1 MSKKPLIIF
10 DMDGVLVDVTNSYR
24 DVTRRSV
31 IEYLCQVLG
40 ADVSDDFIT
49 LADVASVKRK
59 GGLNNDWD
67 LTDTIL
73 NAYLIKAYHH
83 IDETVLKQLRE
94 VKAAG
99 DDHAVF
105 EQIRRVQ
112 LTIDTAKLE
121 DLVRKQRAPALF
133 SAAQWSEGDRSPFLL
148 NQGDVQSGN
157 LTKRI
162 FQELYLGNDLF
173 RQIYGEAPIFY
184 CNGGYIERERMIP
197 TLAQLDVLSGSYTL
211 SIATGRPGVEAEY
224 ALTQFSIGHYFKTMV
239 SEDNVVE
246 AERECIESL
255 RKPHPFSISLSMEK
269 SGYTSNDS
277 VYYIGDMPDDMVAA
291 GRAQIHPIGFVNG
304 DTEENEEQKHEHAVL
319 LEHHGASGV
328 FSYFSELISFLKEK

>member
-1 MSKKPLIIF
+1 MSKKLLIIF

-24 DVTRRSV
+24 EVTRRSV
-31 IEYLCQVLG
+31 IEYLRRVLG
-40 ADVSDDFIT
+40 ADVSDHFIT
-49 LADVASVKRK
+49 LADVASIKK
-59 GGLNNDWD
+59 IGGLNNDWD
-67 LTDTIL
+67 LTDAIL
-73 NAYLIKAYHH
+73 NAYLFSAYDH
-83 IDETVLKQLRE
+83 IDEAMLRQLRE
-94 VKAAG
+94 VKSTG
-99 DDHAVF
+99 DDQVVF
-105 EQIRRVQ
+105 EQMRRMG
-112 LTIDTAKLE
+112 LAGNTSKLE

-133 SAAQWSEGDRSPFLL
+133 SPVTWSKGDRSPFLL
-148 NQGDVQSGN
+148 NQGDVRSGN

-197 TLAQLDVLSGSYTL
+197 TLAQLDELSRSYTL

-224 ALTQFSIGHYFKTMV
+224 ALTQFSIGHYFKAMV

-246 AERECIESL
+246 AEKGCIESL
-255 RKPHPFSISLSMEK
+255 RKPHPFSLSLSVEK

-277 VYYIGDMPDDMVAA
+277 VYYVGDMPDDMVAA

-304 DTEENEEQKHEHAVL
+304 DTDESEEQKHKHAVL

-328 FSYFSELISFLKEK
+328 FSHFNDLIAFLKER